1 MSLASRTRIR
11 VFCVTLKNSL
21 GVATAKQYADNF
33 NRVCD
38 HVVENDVAA
47 ERKNFAYPEPILR
60 GGTPNWLTAQ
70 HLQHFV
76 AFVDKRV
83 CVCHTVISN
92 VALISIKFALA
103 RGLTR
108 NWDLISHSSLTS
120 SGERHV

>member
-1 MSLASRTRIR
+1 T
-11 VFCVTLKNSL
+11 L
-21 GVATAKQYADNF
+21 GVATAKGYADNF

-38 HVVENDVAA
+38 HVVGNDVAA
-47 ERKNFAYPEPILR
+47 ERKTSHTRSQLFAAAPR
-60 GGTPNWLTAQ
+60 RLTAQ
-70 HLQHFV
+70 HLRHFV

-92 VALISIKFALA
+92 VAPISIKFTLA

-108 NWDLISHSSLTS
+108 NWDRISHSSLRS